1 MSNAGRPLD
10 GPSRLFA
17 VVYGVFAISAG
28 ARSIFQ
34 IAGDFSVAPLAYTLS
49 ALAALIYLLAAY
61 CFWRPSGRAWGLAV
75 AALVVEIVGV
85 LAVGALSLAR
95 EDLFPDQTV
104 WSGFG
109 IGYGFI
115 PLVLPI
121 AGLTWLM
128 RPATR
133 RQFAA

>member
-1 MSNAGRPLD
+1 MASHT
-10 GPSRLFA
+10 S
-17 VVYGVFAISAG
+17 
-28 ARSIFQ
+28 
-34 IAGDFSVAPLAYTLS
+34 SVAVAVHPAGVSPTRS
-49 ALAALIYLLAAY
+49 P
-61 CFWRPSGRAWGLAV
+61 CAV

-104 WSGFG
+104 WSDFG

-121 AGLTWLM
+121 AGLSWLM
-128 RPATR
+128 RPSTR
-133 RQFAA
+133 RQFGH